1 MQRALLPLLHL
12 ADSALPVGSFAFS
25 SGLEAAAKTGVV
37 RDSES
42 LHGYILAGIEQ
53 AASFDLPFLN
63 TFHRGGEVAGA
74 LVAYDATM
82 TVPEM
87 RRASRAQARG
97 LLRLLAKLYAARNVA
112 AVADE
117 IAAAGTPLHYLP
129 ALGLSL
135 SRIGIAVEDARRL
148 HLFCVLRDQ
157 FSAAIR
163 LNLVGP
169 VEGHALQAGLF
180 GHCEDLQQRSAGKF
194 HDAAFRTAPL
204 IDLVQGCHAR
214 LYSRLFQN

>member
-1 MQRALLPLLHL
+1 MNRSLLPLLHL
-12 ADSALPVGSFAFS
+12 ADSAFPIGSFAFS
-25 SGLEAAAKTGVV
+25 NGLEAAAKTGLV

-42 LHGYILAGIEQ
+42 LHGYVVAVIEQ

-63 TFHRGGEVAGA
+63 SFHRGEELGDAIVE
-74 LVAYDATM
+74 YDATM

-97 LLRLLAKLYAARNVA
+97 LLRLLEKLYAAQNVG

-117 IAAAGTPLHYLP
+117 ITTAGTPLHYLP
-129 ALGLSL
+129 ALGRSL
-135 SRIGIAVEDARRL
+135 SRIGITNDDARRL

-163 LNLVGP
+163 LNLLGP
-169 VEGHALQAGLF
+169 AEGHALQAGLF
-180 GHCEDLQQRSAGKF
+180 DYCETLQQHCGDKLHS
-194 HDAAFRTAPL
+194 DAFRTSPL
-204 IDLVQGCHAR
+204 VDLVQAAHTR